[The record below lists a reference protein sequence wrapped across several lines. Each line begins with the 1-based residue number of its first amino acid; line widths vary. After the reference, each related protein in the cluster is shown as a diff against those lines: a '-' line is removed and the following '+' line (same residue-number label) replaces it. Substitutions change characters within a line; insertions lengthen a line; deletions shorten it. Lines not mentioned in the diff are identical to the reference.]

1 MEQIEMIIESAKI
14 MGKVETAL
22 SYRFFKNGVA
32 ELKQAIEHFAAQGYK
47 IKLYE
52 DKIVFNWED

>member
-22 SYRFFKNGVA
+22 SYRFFKNDAA
-32 ELKQAIEHFAAQGYK
+32 ELKQVIEYFAAQGYK

-52 DKIVFNWED
+52 DKIAFNWED